1 MSLNVNE
8 IGKPI
13 RINAGKDISSSTPT
27 LILIPEFGIPQ
38 EITSGVTIPA
48 VDVTVD
54 NEIYHANEY
63 IEYLTIE
70 DTLDYAGRW
79 KKQAELYF
87 SASNVEKTNL
97 TRFRVLA

>member
-1 MSLNVNE
+1 MSLNTNE

-13 RINAGKDISSSTPT
+13 RINVGKDISASIPT
-27 LILIPEFGIPQ
+27 LILVPEFGVPQ
-38 EITSGVTIPA
+38 EITQGVTIPA

-54 NEIYHANEY
+54 NEVYSANEY
-63 IEYLTIE
+63 IEFLTLG

-87 SASNVEKTNL
+87 SPANVEKTDFIK
-97 TRFRVLA
+97 FRVLL

>member
-1 MSLNVNE
+1 MSLNTFE

-13 RINAGKDISSSTPT
+13 RINVGKDISASTPT
-27 LILIPEFGIPQ
+27 LFLIPEYGIPQ

-48 VDVTVD
+48 IDVTVG
-54 NEIYHANEY
+54 NEIYYANEY
-63 IEYLTIE
+63 VEYLTLS

-87 SASNVEKTNL
+87 SPVDVEKTDFIK
-97 TRFRVLA
+97 FRVLA